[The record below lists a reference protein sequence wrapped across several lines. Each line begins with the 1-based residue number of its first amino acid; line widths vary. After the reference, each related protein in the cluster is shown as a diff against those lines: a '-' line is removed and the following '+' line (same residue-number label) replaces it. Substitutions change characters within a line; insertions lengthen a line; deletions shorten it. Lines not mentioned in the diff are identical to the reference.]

1 MVIKFILT
9 NYCGLNVPED
19 DIKCEFFTV
28 ISIDSLLAY
37 ESKYCLQVFLE
48 NYAYIIANKQMTD
61 YLDDIFSKLKS
72 VLEDCGYIVGTKIL
86 SDFCLA

>member
-28 ISIDSLLAY
+28 ISIESLRAY
-37 ESKYCLQVFLE
+37 ESKYCLQVF
-48 NYAYIIANKQMTD
+48 
-61 YLDDIFSKLKS
+61 F
-72 VLEDCGYIVGTKIL
+72 
-86 SDFCLA
+86 